1 MKLVGDTV
9 KFLFFLFMLLSAPSC
24 DQLQDSEVPSV
35 PFSFNINLVIDN
47 ELSIPGNS
55 KYYPFGGYGG
65 VIVYCETSD
74 TYYAFDA
81 TCTHELSTT
90 CKVVNTG
97 VLGECKCCKSKFILQ
112 GGGYPAEGLAE
123 APLRQYY
130 VSRINSSTLRVYN
143 K

>member
-1 MKLVGDTV
+1 MKLVGGTV
-9 KFLFFLFMLLSAPSC
+9 RFLFFLFMLLSAHSC
-24 DQLQDSEVPSV
+24 DQLQESEVPSV

-47 ELSIPGNS
+47 ELTIPGNS

-123 APLRQYY
+123 APLRQYH

-143 K
+143 

>member
-24 DQLQDSEVPSV
+24 DQLQESEVPSV

-123 APLRQYY
+123 APLRQYH
-130 VSRINSSTLRVYN
+130 VSRINNSTLRVYN
-143 K
+143 

>member
-1 MKLVGDTV
+1 MKLVDGTV
-9 KFLFFLFMLLSAPSC
+9 RFLFFLFMLLSAPSC
-24 DQLQDSEVPSV
+24 DQLQESEVPSV

-123 APLRQYY
+123 APLRQYH

-143 K
+143 